1 MKDTFMMLLSVIL
14 PVGLILLDRWLSAKE
29 KSKSDARIKE
39 LENQLA
45 EKGLEASKA
54 TRNANV
60 VSNVLKTVLKHRTTQ
75 EENKAWAT
83 SMKEE
88 LNRTMQ
94 SHEAVGESD
103 ITLDEALKIS
113 REQVEHE
120 DSLNNN

>member
-1 MKDTFMMLLSVIL
+1 MKDTIMMLLSVIL

-75 EENKAWAT
+75 EENKAWAN

-88 LNRTMQ
+88 LTRTMQ
-94 SHEAVGESD
+94 SHEAVGETD
-103 ITLDEALKIS
+103 ITLEEALKIS

-120 DSLNNN
+120 ESLNNN

>member
-1 MKDTFMMLLSVIL
+1 MKDTIMMLLSVIL

-75 EENKAWAT
+75 EENKAWADN
-83 SMKEE
+83 MKAE
-88 LNRTMQ
+88 LDRTMQ
-94 SHEAVGESD
+94 NHENAGESD
-103 ITLDEALKIS
+103 LTLEEALKIS
-113 REQVEHE
+113 REQVAHE
-120 DSLNNN
+120 ESISNN

>member
-1 MKDTFMMLLSVIL
+1 MKDTIMMLLSVIL

-29 KSKSDARIKE
+29 KDKSDARIKE

-75 EENKAWAT
+75 AETKAWADN
-83 SMKEE
+83 MKEE

-94 SHEAVGESD
+94 NHEAVGESD

-120 DSLNNN
+120 ESLNDN